1 MNWERGI
8 KRVVFVVSFIVFI
21 SGYCFAQY
29 CYKLKTPA
37 TESYTWYEHFI
48 MSLLIGGFFLAV
60 VWEVYFVVRWIIRGL
75 RVENK

>member
-1 MNWERGI
+1 MNWAKGI
-8 KRVVFVVSFIVFI
+8 KRAVLVVSISTFI
-21 SGYCFAQY
+21 SGYFIAQY
-29 CYKLKTPA
+29 CYKFTTPA
-37 TESYTWYEHFI
+37 TESYTWEEHFI